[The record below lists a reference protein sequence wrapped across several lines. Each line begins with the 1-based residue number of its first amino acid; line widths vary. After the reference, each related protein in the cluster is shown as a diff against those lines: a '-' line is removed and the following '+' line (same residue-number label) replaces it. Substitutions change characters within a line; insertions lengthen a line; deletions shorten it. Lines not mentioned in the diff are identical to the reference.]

1 MLMVHLLNG
10 AYEINVNKNRA
21 ESRFIAVIFVIYK
34 HAELSLFG
42 SFLVLFP
49 LARRWCSQCKGSTLC
64 SLPGSLARFS
74 GWFGLVL
81 AFESCTLNALV
92 KCSYQ

>member
-1 MLMVHLLNG
+1 MVHLLNG

-49 LARRWCSQCKGSTLC
+49 LAQEDGAANVRGPLSALFLAL
-64 SLPGSLARFS
+64 LPGFQ
-74 GWFGLVL
+74 GGLVWFWRLNL
-81 AFESCTLNALV
+81 AP
-92 KCSYQ
+92 